1 MGKIDDYAL
10 FFSFFRLKFLKPL
23 QIKKTQRFC
32 GALVVCFILIYWLVL
47 NFFGSPKSR
56 GKHKYENTYFR
67 SKSPFFSTFPT
78 SGRML
83 LCDVMWCIYD
93 VIIMMLYDVIWEK
106 KIIIRRKSLLS
117 GLFAYGSPKP
127 GSPGPFPT
135 SPSTFETGFE
145 QLASCACQPSKKKK
159 EKITGSLFFSLF
171 CKNASPT
178 KNDQTWPGL
187 RPEWIKLP
195 YTTVD
200 HHKTSYNII

>member
-1 MGKIDDYAL
+1 MLSIHL
-10 FFSFFRLKFLKPL
+10 QSQLEIMTFL
-23 QIKKTQRFC
+23 
-32 GALVVCFILIYWLVL
+32 
-47 NFFGSPKSR
+47 
-56 GKHKYENTYFR
+56 
-67 SKSPFFSTFPT
+67 
-78 SGRML
+78 
-83 LCDVMWCIYD
+83 
-93 VIIMMLYDVIWEK
+93 LYDVIWEFFF
-106 KIIIRRKSLLS
+106 IIRRKSLLS
-117 GLFAYGSPKP
+117 GLFAYGSPNP

-200 HHKTSYNII
+200 HHKTSYNIIYHHIPLYNIIQHHTTSYGKIFIFMGRRWWNGKKKNYVCL